1 MTLATARRTL
11 LVSQKDWKNPKVYLK
26 PMPAPKTTGIV
37 AAKNSK
43 RGETIAYYPIVLLQ
57 DPGANPSKR
66 KFPLQ
71 DYFIEVKY
79 RGKSSKQFI
88 GQPDLRKAIQKP
100 TRSIPHIGLWSNEP
114 YPREKSN
121 AAMEYKSLTKPAR
134 VGGKLSYSL
143 KATRGIKKGEE
154 VLWCYGTE
162 FNRGTPPYK
171 TGCSWCPYKRKGY
184 VSTFPFSRPPYGPHR
199 DPPI

>member
-1 MTLATARRTL
+1 MTLATARRQL
-11 LVSQKDWKNPKVYLK
+11 LVSQKGWKDSKVYLK

-37 AAKNSK
+37 AGKDIK
-43 RGETIAYYPIVLLQ
+43 KGETIAYYPIVILE
-57 DPGANPSKR
+57 DPGSKPSKR

-88 GQPDLRKAIQKP
+88 GQPDLKKAIQQP

-114 YPREKSN
+114 YPNETAN
-121 AAMEYKSLTKPAR
+121 ARMEHTSLKTPPR
-134 VGGKLSYSL
+134 VGAKLAYSL

-162 FNRGTPPYK
+162 FNRGSPPYK
-171 TGCSWCPYKRKGY
+171 TGC
-184 VSTFPFSRPPYGPHR
+184 H
-199 DPPI
+199 